1 MSPFLALDELR
12 RSVDEVLLRQSDE
25 HIHGLLQS
33 ALKGAKSTNAKEA
46 ARIVLEYWWELARA
60 GVVAI
65 LGESSPGVVY
75 GERIPQYV
83 LTERGRRLLE
93 HGEKSPHNRSRYLA
107 AVRQRVSAPDE
118 ITLSYLAEA
127 VDAWRCGLSR
137 SSAVMLGCACER
149 IVLMLAERIAADPTL
164 PGAEKV
170 RKAVDGRVFVSRLFE
185 EIRSTLTQLKN
196 DKKLPSELADALDRK
211 LSAIFDHA
219 RGVRNESGHPTGEDV
234 SAEDAEAGL
243 LLFPGF
249 YELVDGLI
257 SALSGRSGGS
267 GE

>member
-1 MSPFLALDELR
+1 MSDSPALDELR
-12 RSVDEVLLRQSDE
+12 RSVDELLLRQSDE

-33 ALKGAKSTNAKEA
+33 ALKGVKSTNAKEA

-65 LGESSPGVVY
+65 LGESSPSAVY

-107 AVRQRVSAPDE
+107 AVRQRVSAPDQ

-127 VDAWRCGLSR
+127 VDAWCCGLSR

-149 IVLMLAERIAADPTL
+149 LVLMLAERIAAEPTL

-170 RKAVDGRVFVSRLFE
+170 RKAVNGRVFISPLFE

-196 DKKLPSELADALDRK
+196 DRKLPRKLADALDRK

-257 SALSGRSGGS
+257 SALSGRSDGS
-267 GE
+267 GH